1 MEEKK
6 PKGRYEQVLW
16 LTTYIG
22 LPKGLEYATDRVR
35 QLFERYYKEH
45 QDKQDSRKPNTCL
58 LCSQEVKVQLIC
70 GCGTNEAITN

>member
-22 LPKGLEYATDRVR
+22 LQGLEYATDRRVR

-58 LCSQEVKVQLIC
+58 LCGQEVKVQLIC